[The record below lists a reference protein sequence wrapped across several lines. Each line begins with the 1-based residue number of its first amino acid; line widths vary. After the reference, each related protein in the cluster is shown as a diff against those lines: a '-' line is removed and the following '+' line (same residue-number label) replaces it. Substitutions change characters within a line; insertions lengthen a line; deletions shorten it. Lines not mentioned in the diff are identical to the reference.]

1 MPEFLMPEY
10 TREFFVLQ
18 LAFARKMAELK
29 PQPLASVLLKHTN
42 LYIRLGLGRDFNPE
56 DPDWLAFLQGFSE
69 AADPLEWT
77 WRAYLASLSKP
88 SGPPL
93 AARFGCFGYGLSD
106 PDGIRLHFQHQPH
119 EQTSL
124 GASVRIQRHREL
136 ALLFRHLEAEHPERT
151 RVAGVSWLYNLEA
164 YRQLFPEAYVSS
176 LQQLAPRFHSMT
188 LWGQFLNRRGELNQA
203 LVRDFYARL
212 NRLEQIEKAGACFPF
227 QVLAAEAPVQ
237 VFTDFFAQA

>member
-1 MPEFLMPEY
+1 MPGSLQPSY
-10 TREFFVLQ
+10 TRAFFALQ

-29 PQPLASVLLKHTN
+29 AQPLASVLLTHTN

-69 AADPLEWT
+69 AEDSLEWT
-77 WRAYLASLSKP
+77 WQAYLASLSKP

-93 AARFGCFGYGLSD
+93 AARFGCFGYGLAG

-124 GASVRIQRHREL
+124 GASVRVQRHREL
-136 ALLFRHLEAEHPERT
+136 ALLFRHLETEYPERT

-164 YRQLFPEAYVSS
+164 YRRLFPTAYVSS
-176 LQQLAPRFHSMT
+176 IQQLTPRFHSLT
-188 LWGQFLNRRGELNQA
+188 LWGQFLNRRGALNQA
-203 LVRDFYARL
+203 LATEFYARL

-227 QVLAAEAPVQ
+227 QVLTAEAPVQ
-237 VFTDFFAQA
+237 AFNDFLAQA